1 MMKFVFRSSRRQ
13 KRQSNRE
20 DWRKNMHFDSNKKF
34 KRQKTNLRLF
44 NKNKLNS
51 KLRKND

>member
-1 MMKFVFRSSRRQ
+1 MRRFAFRSSKRQ
-13 KRQSNRE
+13 KKQSNRE

-44 NKNKLNS
+44 NKNKQNL